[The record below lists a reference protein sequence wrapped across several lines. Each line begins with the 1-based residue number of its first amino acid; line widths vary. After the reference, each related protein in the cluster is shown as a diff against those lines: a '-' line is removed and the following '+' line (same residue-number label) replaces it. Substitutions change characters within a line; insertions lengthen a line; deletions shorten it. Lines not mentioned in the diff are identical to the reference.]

1 MELAI
6 EQVLTQIVAF
16 LIMYWVLK
24 RFAWKPLLKLM
35 DERKEL
41 IASDFESIKNGKN
54 EIQAI
59 KDDYKDKLKDLEEEG
74 KAKIREAVKEGHR
87 LTEEIAAQARLDAQE
102 ILNKAKFE
110 MEKEIRD
117 AKNHLKDQMVGI
129 SMSLAK
135 KVIQEELD
143 LNKHKELIKEALQQV
158 DE

>member
-16 LIMYWVLK
+16 LIMYLVLK
-24 RFAWKPLLKLM
+24 KFAWKPLLKLM

-59 KDDYKDKLKDLEEEG
+59 KDDYKNRLKAIEDES
-74 KAKIREAVKEGHR
+74 KVKIREAVNEGHR
-87 LTEEIAAQARLDAQE
+87 LAEEIAVQARLDAKA
-102 ILNKAKFE
+102 ILNKAKLE

-135 KVIQEELD
+135 KVIREELD
-143 LNKHKELIKEALQQV
+143 LKKHNDLIQEALQQV
-158 DE
+158 EE

>member
-16 LIMYWVLK
+16 LILYWVLK

-41 IASDFESIKNGKN
+41 IASDFESIKNGKK

-59 KDDYKDKLKDLEEEG
+59 KDNYKGKLKDLEEEG
-74 KAKIREAVKEGHR
+74 KAKIREAAKEGHR
-87 LTEEIAAQARLDAQE
+87 LAEEIAAQARLDAQE